1 MRDAGASDSEA
12 IITVTDDDEV
22 NIFSSL
28 LAKDLGCKRTMA
40 IVNNTNYRNLSKK
53 LDLDVLI
60 NPGNI
65 TTSAILQ
72 YVRRGKVKEV
82 HDFGNDRGEI
92 MEIEILPTTKFADKK
107 IIDLDMPDG
116 VVIGGIVRN
125 KKLIFPD
132 DNTTIYVNDKL
143 IIFSKPS
150 SIKEI
155 EKYSEVNIE
164 FF

>member
-1 MRDAGASDSEA
+1 
-12 IITVTDDDEV
+12 
-22 NIFSSL
+22 
-28 LAKDLGCKRTMA
+28 MA
-40 IVNNTNYRNLSKK
+40 IVNNNNYRNLSKK

-72 YVRRGKVKEV
+72 YVRRGKVKEI

-107 IIDLDMPDG
+107 ISDLDMPEG
-116 VVIGGIVRN
+116 VVIGGIVRGDEV
-125 KKLIFPD
+125 IFPD
-132 DNTTIYVNDKL
+132 ENTTIFVKDKL
-143 IIFSKPS
+143 IIFSEPS

>member
-1 MRDAGASDSEA
+1 
-12 IITVTDDDEV
+12 
-22 NIFSSL
+22 
-28 LAKDLGCKRTMA
+28 MA
-40 IVNNTNYRNLSKK
+40 IVNNFNYRNLSKK

-107 IIDLDMPDG
+107 IQDLDMPEG
-116 VVIGGIVRN
+116 VIIGGIVRN
-125 KKLIFPD
+125 EKLIFPD
-132 DNTTIYVNDKL
+132 ESTTIFVKDKL
-143 IIFSKPS
+143 IIFSDPS

>member
-1 MRDAGASDSEA
+1 MNILKILEKDYPDINCKIIDNDLERTKDISSKLSKQSTILYGDAIDSNLLKDAGASDSEA

-60 NPGNI
+60 HPGNI

-72 YVRRGKVKEV
+72 YVRR
-82 HDFGNDRGEI
+82 
-92 MEIEILPTTKFADKK
+92 
-107 IIDLDMPDG
+107 
-116 VVIGGIVRN
+116 
-125 KKLIFPD
+125 
-132 DNTTIYVNDKL
+132 
-143 IIFSKPS
+143 
-150 SIKEI
+150 
-155 EKYSEVNIE
+155 EK
-164 FF
+164 

>member
-1 MRDAGASDSEA
+1 MRDAGASDSEV

-22 NIFSSL
+22 NIFAAL
-28 LAKDLGCKRTMA
+28 LANALGCKRPMA

-60 NPGNI
+60 HPGNI

-92 MEIEILPTTKFADKK
+92 MEIEILPTTKFADKQ
-107 IIDLDMPDG
+107 IIDLDMPDMSM
-116 VVIGGIVRN
+116 
-125 KKLIFPD
+125 PD
-132 DNTTIYVNDKL
+132 DFEPGMPETI
-143 IIFSKPS
+143 
-150 SIKEI
+150 SIGVSECMFQDMDMGEMSMQEVMVEVEI
-155 EKYSEVNIE
+155 VQ
-164 FF
+164 